1 MKTSKKKIWRND
13 VLLIISILILSSIFA
28 FVLYFT
34 STDGNHI
41 DVSVDG
47 KVLMS
52 FELGIDREELIETE
66 NGTNLLVIKN
76 GKASVKSADCPDE
89 ICVKHREISK
99 TGETI
104 VCLPHKLVVEIVKE

>member
-1 MKTSKKKIWRND
+1 MNTSKKKTWRND
-13 VLLIISILILSSIFA
+13 TLLIIAILILATVFIL
-28 FVLYFT
+28 VNRIT
-34 STDGNHI
+34 STDGNN
-41 DVSVDG
+41 VAVLVDG

-52 FELGIDREELIETE
+52 FELETDREELIETE
-66 NGTNLLVIKN
+66 NGDNLLVIKD

-104 VCLPHKLVVEIVKE
+104 VCLPHKLVIEIVKE